1 MKIKWA
7 FGELKDHNSS
17 VSQHETL
24 RKNKLYLN
32 LPRESIETILLFS
45 TLKIY

>member
-1 MKIKWA
+1 MKIQWT
-7 FGELKDHNSS
+7 FGELKDYNSS

>member
-1 MKIKWA
+1 MMKIKWA

-24 RKNKLYLN
+24 RKNN
-32 LPRESIETILLFS
+32 FTS
-45 TLKIY
+45 TCPENP